1 MIRTLLT
8 AALLTAAPMANAVTI
23 VIVRPVIVIV
33 RPSVTV
39 APVSRPSVTTP
50 AAHVPESPVTRV
62 VTPPVTPVVVPLP
75 AYTPPRSTDSC
86 ASERRMRGDCYT
98 M

>member
-8 AALLTAAPMANAVTI
+8 AALLTAAPMANAITI
-23 VIVRPVIVIV
+23 VIVRPVIVTV
-33 RPSVTV
+33 RVPVTV
-39 APVSRPSVTTP
+39 APVSRPSVTTQAP
-50 AAHVPESPVTRV
+50 HASESPVTRV
-62 VTPPVTPVVVPLP
+62 VTPAVTPAVVPLP

-86 ASERRMRGDCYT
+86 ASERKAHGDCYT